1 MTLGGFT
8 LSKYIIRGG
17 NKIEGRL
24 SIRGAKNAVLP
35 IMASTILNESIS
47 TIHNVPDIS
56 DVDIMIKILKSLGC
70 KIEYKDG
77 TLIVDSSSIN
87 SIEIDEEYVNKMRS
101 SIILMGSMVG
111 RFNHVRI
118 GHPGGCAIGSRPI
131 DLHLKALSKLGI
143 KIIEEENFINCYKD
157 NLIGNIINLEFPSVG
172 ATENAIL
179 ASVKAKGIT
188 KIYNAAREPEIEDL
202 QNFLNKMGAKIKGAG
217 SSYIE
222 IEGVNTLHE
231 VEHSIIPDRIA
242 IGTYMLASAIT
253 GGNLEV
259 DNVVVSHMKP
269 ICDKL
274 VESGCE
280 IIYSGNGLKLKSSK
294 IIKPINLIKTNPHPG
309 FPTDMQAQFMS
320 LMALA
325 KGSTI
330 FHETIFENRFMHCKE
345 LVKLGANIKELNK
358 NICIIEGVDSLH
370 GAKVKSTDLRGGAA
384 LIIAGLSTRDETE
397 ICDIYHVERGYEN
410 IENVLRNLGADIIKV
425 GEVEKIK
432 GI

>member
-1 MTLGGFT
+1 MTLGGFI
-8 LSKYIIRGG
+8 LSKYIISGG

-24 SIRGAKNAVLP
+24 SIRGAKNSVLP
-35 IMASTILNESIS
+35 IIASTILNENISI
-47 TIHNVPDIS
+47 IHNVPNIS

-70 KIEYKDG
+70 KAEYKDG
-77 TLIVDSSSIN
+77 TLTIDSSSMN
-87 SIEIDEEYVNKMRS
+87 SIEINEEYVNKMRS

-111 RFNHVRI
+111 RFDYVKI

-143 KIIEEENFINCYKD
+143 KIVEEEKFINCYKESL
-157 NLIGNIINLEFPSVG
+157 NGNIINLDFPSVG

-222 IEGVNTLHE
+222 IEGVDKLSK

-242 IGTYMLASAIT
+242 IGTYMIASAIT
-253 GGNLEV
+253 GGNLEI
-259 DNVVVSHMKP
+259 DNIVKSHMKP
-269 ICDKL
+269 ICEKL
-274 VESGCE
+274 IESGCE
-280 IIYSGNGLKLKSSK
+280 IIYSENGLKLKAPK
-294 IIKPINLIKTNPHPG
+294 NINPISLIKTDPHPG

-325 KGSTI
+325 KGKTM
-330 FHETIFENRFMHCKE
+330 FNETIFENRFMQCKE
-345 LVKLGANIKELNK
+345 LVKLGANIKELSK

-370 GAKVKSTDLRGGAA
+370 GGKVKSTDLRGGAA
-384 LIIAGLSTRDETE
+384 LIIAGLSTKDITE
-397 ICDIYHVERGYEN
+397 VYDIHHVERGYEN
-410 IENVLRNLGADIIKV
+410 IENVLKSLGADIKKV
-425 GEVEKIK
+425 D
-432 GI
+432 

>member
-1 MTLGGFT
+1 MTLGGFI
-8 LSKYIIRGG
+8 LSKYIISGG

-24 SIRGAKNAVLP
+24 SIRGAKNSVLP
-35 IMASTILNESIS
+35 IIASTILNENISI
-47 TIHNVPDIS
+47 IHNVPNIS

-70 KIEYKDG
+70 KVEYKDG
-77 TLIVDSSSIN
+77 TLTIDSSSMN
-87 SIEIDEEYVNKMRS
+87 SIEINEEYVNKMRS

-111 RFNHVRI
+111 RFDYVKI

-131 DLHLKALSKLGI
+131 DLHLKALNKLGI
-143 KIIEEENFINCYKD
+143 KIVEEEKFINCYKESL
-157 NLIGNIINLEFPSVG
+157 NGNIINLDFPSVG

-222 IEGVNTLHE
+222 IEGVDKLFN

-242 IGTYMLASAIT
+242 IGTYMIASAIT
-253 GGNLEV
+253 GGRLEV
-259 DNVVVSHMKP
+259 DNIIKSHMKP
-269 ICDKL
+269 ICEKL
-274 VESGCE
+274 IESGCE
-280 IIYSGNGLKLKSSK
+280 IIYSENGLKLKAPK
-294 IIKPINLIKTNPHPG
+294 NINPIGLIKTDPHPG

-325 KGSTI
+325 KGKTM
-330 FHETIFENRFMHCKE
+330 FNETIFENRFMQCKE
-345 LVKLGANIKELNK
+345 LVKLGANIKELSK

-370 GAKVKSTDLRGGAA
+370 GGKVKSTDLRGGAA
-384 LIIAGLSTRDETE
+384 LIIAGLSTKDITE
-397 ICDIYHVERGYEN
+397 VYDIYHVERGYEN
-410 IENVLRNLGADIIKV
+410 IENVLKSLGADIKKV
-425 GEVEKIK
+425 D
-432 GI
+432 